1 MPTGAVRDF
10 PPSDRSPSRL
20 IGSEL
25 IALAASSLLYP
36 FGIGASRKRTA
47 RRAEQRT
54 VVLVHGYLGNHSS
67 FYPLAAYL
75 KAPGVGSLLS
85 SSNSAAHGI
94 GLSALELAQAR

>member
-36 FGIGASRKRTA
+36 FGIGAIYDAIRLVNKTA
-47 RRAEQRT
+47 GDIADQ
-54 VVLVHGYLGNHSS
+54 L
-67 FYPLAAYL
+67 LAAG
-75 KAPGVGSLLS
+75 KKP
-85 SSNSAAHGI
+85 
-94 GLSALELAQAR
+94 AQTPRARST